1 MSIRIVKHFHGM
13 LLKNPFRDS
22 VKIEEISR
30 ENKAASKRSKRS
42 ERFSP
47 DCVQAQLSTLP
58 NYSTYRIDVVTW
70 VANSSIIYARMSNIL
85 QRNHDC

>member
-13 LLKNPFRDS
+13 PLKNPFREG

-30 ENKAASKRSKRS
+30 KNKAASKRSTRSKRS

-47 DCVQAQLSTLP
+47 DCVQAQLSTYPTTQL
-58 NYSTYRIDVVTW
+58 IE
-70 VANSSIIYARMSNIL
+70 
-85 QRNHDC
+85 

>member
-1 MSIRIVKHFHGM
+1 M
-13 LLKNPFRDS
+13 LLKNAFRDS

-47 DCVQAQLSTLP
+47 DCGPGTVVSLP
-58 NYSTYRIDVVTW
+58 NYYSTYRIDVVTW